1 MDASL
6 ITVLQCLCVALVA
19 LLYAAVGHG
28 GATGYIALLSLFGL
42 QHEEIATT
50 ALILNTVVASIS
62 LTNYYRAG
70 CFQLKQALPYLILS
84 IPLAYIGARLPVDKQ
99 TFSYILGTMLALAA
113 LRFAILPSASYKTKD
128 TNELPENE
136 LPDNELPNK
145 ELPDNELIQPPPIV
159 LAAGTGGILG
169 LLSGIVGIGG
179 GVFLS
184 PLIIFKHWAT
194 TKQTSAISALFIV
207 VNSISGLAGRF
218 SDGKGEMVHLLPFLL
233 VAAPAAIIGS
243 TYGASKFTSRNLQR
257 LLAIVLALAAIKLFQ
272 TT

>member
-1 MDASL
+1 MDATL
-6 ITVLQCLCVALVA
+6 ITILQCLCVAFVA
-19 LLYAAVGHG
+19 MLYAAVGHG

-84 IPLAYIGARLPVDKQ
+84 IPLAYIGARLPVDKH
-99 TFSYILGTMLALAA
+99 TFAYILGTLLTLAA
-113 LRFAILPSASYKTKD
+113 LRFAVLPNTSGNNDKTNNNNNNN
-128 TNELPENE
+128 NELPENE
-136 LPDNELPNK
+136 K
-145 ELPDNELIQPPPIV
+145 IQAPPIV
-159 LAAGTGGILG
+159 LAAGAGGILG

-179 GVFLS
+179 GIFLS

-243 TYGASKFTSRNLQR
+243 TYGASKFTSKNLQR

-272 TT
+272 TS

>member
-1 MDASL
+1 MDATL
-6 ITVLQCLCVALVA
+6 ITILQCLCVAFVA
-19 LLYAAVGHG
+19 MLYAAVGHG

-84 IPLAYIGARLPVDKQ
+84 IPLAYIGARLPVDQ
-99 TFSYILGTMLALAA
+99 HTFAYILGTLLTLAA
-113 LRFAILPSASYKTKD
+113 LRFAVLPNTSGNNDKT
-128 TNELPENE
+128 NSNNNV
-136 LPDNELPNK
+136 LPDNEK
-145 ELPDNELIQPPPIV
+145 IQAPPIV
-159 LAAGTGGILG
+159 LAAGAGGILG

-243 TYGASKFTSRNLQR
+243 TYGASKFTSKNLQR

-272 TT
+272 TS

>member
-1 MDASL
+1 MDATL
-6 ITVLQCLCVALVA
+6 MTILQCLCVAFVA
-19 LLYAAVGHG
+19 MLYAAVGHG

-50 ALILNTVVASIS
+50 ALILNTAVASIS

-70 CFQLKQALPYLILS
+70 RFNIKQALPYLILS
-84 IPLAYIGARLPVDKQ
+84 IPLAYLGARLPVDKQ
-99 TFSYILGTMLALAA
+99 TFAYILGTMLALAA
-113 LRFAILPSASYKTKD
+113 LRFAALPGKNVKDQSKNNNSTSHDLSA
-128 TNELPENE
+128 PEASADDE
-136 LPDNELPNK
+136 K
-145 ELPDNELIQPPPIV
+145 IQPPSII
-159 LAAGTGGILG
+159 LAAGAGGILG

-194 TKQTSAISALFIV
+194 TKQTAAISALFIV

-218 SDGKGEMVHLLPFLL
+218 SEGRGEMIHLLPFLL

>member
-6 ITVLQCLCVALVA
+6 ITPLQCLCVAFVA

-70 CFQLKQALPYLILS
+70 FFELKQALPYLILS
-84 IPLAYIGARLPVDKQ
+84 IPLAYTGARLPVDKH
-99 TFSYILGTMLALAA
+99 TFAYILATLLALAA
-113 LRFAILPSASYKTKD
+113 LRFVILPNTSGKNEQTNSKTND
-128 TNELPENE
+128 NNTL
-136 LPDNELPNK
+136 LDNEV
-145 ELPDNELIQPPPIV
+145 IQQPPLV
-159 LAAGTGGILG
+159 LAASTGGILG

-194 TKQTSAISALFIV
+194 TKQTAAISALFIV

-257 LLAIVLALAAIKLFQ
+257 LLALVLALAAIKLFQ

>member
-1 MDASL
+1 MDASFISL
-6 ITVLQCLCVALVA
+6 LQCLCVAFVA
-19 LLYAAVGHG
+19 MLYAAVGHG

-84 IPLAYIGARLPVDKQ
+84 IPLAYIGARLPVDKH
-99 TFSYILGTMLALAA
+99 TFAYILGTLLTLAA
-113 LRFAILPSASYKTKD
+113 LRFAVLPNTSSNNDKT
-128 TNELPENE
+128 NNNNNSNE
-136 LPDNELPNK
+136 LPDNEK
-145 ELPDNELIQPPPIV
+145 IQAPPIV
-159 LAAGTGGILG
+159 LAAGAGGILG

-184 PLIIFKHWAT
+184 PLIIFKRWAT

-243 TYGASKFTSRNLQR
+243 TYGASKLTSRKLQR

>member
-1 MDASL
+1 MDSSL
-6 ITVLQCLCVALVA
+6 VTILQCLCVAFVA

-70 CFQLKQALPYLILS
+70 CFQLKQAVPYLILS

-99 TFSYILGTMLALAA
+99 TFAYILGTLLALAA
-113 LRFAILPSASYKTKD
+113 LRFAVLPNTSSKITD
-128 TNELPENE
+128 NTNDNKALPENE
-136 LPDNELPNK
+136 LV
-145 ELPDNELIQPPPIV
+145 QPPPLIF
-159 LAAGTGGILG
+159 AAGTGGILG

>member
-1 MDASL
+1 MDATL
-6 ITVLQCLCVALVA
+6 ITALQCLCVAFVA

-84 IPLAYIGARLPVDKQ
+84 IPLAYIGARLPVDKH
-99 TFSYILGTMLALAA
+99 TFAYILGTLLTLAA
-113 LRFAILPSASYKTKD
+113 LRFAVLPNTSGNNEKT
-128 TNELPENE
+128 NNNNE
-136 LPDNELPNK
+136 LPDNEK
-145 ELPDNELIQPPPIV
+145 IQAPPIG
-159 LAAGTGGILG
+159 LAAGAGGILG

-243 TYGASKFTSRNLQR
+243 TYGASKFTSKNLQR

-272 TT
+272 TN